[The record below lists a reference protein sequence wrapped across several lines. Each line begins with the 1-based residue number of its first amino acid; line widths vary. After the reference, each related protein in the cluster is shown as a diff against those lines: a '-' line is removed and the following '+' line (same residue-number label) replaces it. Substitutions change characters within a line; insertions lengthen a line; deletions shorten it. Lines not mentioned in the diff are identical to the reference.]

1 MKLGKLV
8 TDIVMDNVFR
18 KYFASFGGLG
28 SKSGPFLVYQPTTI
42 NQKPFMICFWFFI
55 LLKVCSEAIKKIK
68 NLLKINRPFK

>member
-18 KYFASFGGLG
+18 KYSASFGGLG

-42 NQKPFMICFWFFI
+42 NQKPFMICFWFFYAFEGV
-55 LLKVCSEAIKKIK
+55 LRGNQKDKKSTK
-68 NLLKINRPFK
+68 NKQTI